1 MEIKNLNSPKFE
13 NAYKIKKQHFPCQ
26 KIARVTDEGEPSNVA
41 ALPLMFRAR
50 SAIRFGFHMP
60 R

>member
-13 NAYKIKKQHFPCQ
+13 NAYKIKKHHSPCQ
-26 KIARVTDEGEPSNVA
+26 KIARVTDEDEPLNVA
-41 ALPLMFRAR
+41 TLKLMFRAR